1 MYDIQ
6 QLIPLLIPL
15 VIIQLTLQ
23 VIALVNLSKKEQV
36 RFNNKLIWV
45 LIIVFGNMI
54 GAIMYFIFG
63 GVQDDGSRID

>member
-1 MYDIQ
+1 MYDLQ

-15 VIIQLTLQ
+15 VLIQLTLQ